1 MKRLLYITL
10 FLVTT
15 VAFAQDPYLQKSDEE
30 LEKIARDLTFEYN
43 KQLALDSKQ
52 VPLFEKKVEEF
63 LIREEKIRRSLKGKP
78 MLDAMV
84 KLRLQETGEMAN
96 ILTQPQLDL
105 YKRVKAE
112 LQPLDVVDVEKKKK
126 GR

>member
-63 LIREEKIRRSLKGKP
+63 LIREENIRRTLKGKP